1 MKWLNHMVL
10 TLQSLTIVFLE
21 DLPRYS
27 LIQKVQVFL
36 LDTKKIL

>member
-10 TLQSLTIVFLE
+10 TPQSLTIVFLE
-21 DLPRYS
+21 DLPQYS

-36 LDTKKIL
+36 LDIKKIL